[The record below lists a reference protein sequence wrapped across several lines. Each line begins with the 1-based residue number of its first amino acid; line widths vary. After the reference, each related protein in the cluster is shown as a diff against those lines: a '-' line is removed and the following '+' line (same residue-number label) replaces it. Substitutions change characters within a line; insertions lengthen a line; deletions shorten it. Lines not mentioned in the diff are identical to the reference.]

1 MSGGG
6 SSLVENFADQCKV
19 LREHALFCVRNL
31 MLNNPANQAIIKEMD
46 PIGVLSETGELLPV
60 PEKMKKKST
69 EATITEV
76 K

>member
-1 MSGGG
+1 
-6 SSLVENFADQCKV
+6 
-19 LREHALFCVRNL
+19 
-31 MLNNPANQAIIKEMD
+31 MLNNLANQAIIKEMD

-69 EATITEV
+69 EATITEE